1 MRESQPRVWALISGV
16 LAGYGIAT
24 NGSAIYERSLGYNV
38 NLEWGLVLLVFGVV
52 IGWGLWEI
60 WSTKRPLRRDEDK
73 TPPESDPR
81 ELE

>member
-1 MRESQPRVWALISGV
+1 MDDHTFGFVEL
-16 LAGYGIAT
+16 
-24 NGSAIYERSLGYNV
+24 
-38 NLEWGLVLLVFGVV
+38 LLVFGVV

-81 ELE
+81 ELK